1 MEGSSVIAMRRCVE
15 RYISLMAQHLEV
27 NVIKTPDH
35 SMEVAIF
42 MPDFNKM
49 VILSPEAARTMAFS
63 LMQCADHIQPPFDG
77 FGQVDLSE
85 PDDERSIFEFDDEDD
100 EDDEDE

>member
-1 MEGSSVIAMRRCVE
+1 
-15 RYISLMAQHLEV
+15 MAQHLEV

-77 FGQVDLSE
+77 FGVDMSE
-85 PDDERSIFEFDDEDD
+85 PDEESFFGQY
-100 EDDEDE
+100 DEDEDEDTDEEEDEEE